1 MPRIAHLTD
10 MHAGREDDAAV
21 VGLLESVA
29 EANPDLVVIGGDLTQ
44 RSRRSQWRKAAE
56 WLDQLPCEWM
66 ATPGNHDIPLF
77 DVGRR
82 IVDPFGR
89 FRRHVSA
96 DLEPSVAID
105 GAYVLCVRTASPR
118 RRVEGAIDRES
129 LKLTRELLDGRSA
142 HDPVILVTHHPL
154 VMHPASQLSKS
165 LVVRA
170 QELLMAATGGGV
182 DLLLSGHLHRPHGG
196 EAFAVDLEGRSVV
209 AMHGGTACSTR
220 LRGGEPPAWQLV
232 DAAPG
237 SMRLT
242 SLAWDGNRY
251 AEATASD
258 WTREAGGNWLQVGP
272 A

>member
-10 MHAGREDDAAV
+10 MHAGREDEAAV
-21 VGLLESVA
+21 AALLESLVA
-29 EANPDLVVIGGDLTQ
+29 AEPDLVVVGGDLTQ
-44 RSRRSQWRKAAE
+44 RSRTSQWRRAAE
-56 WLDQLPCEWM
+56 WLEALPCDWI

-96 DLEPSVAID
+96 DLEPSALVD

-118 RRVEGAIDRES
+118 RRVEGAVDRES
-129 LKLTRELLDGRSA
+129 LKLTRELLDGRSG

-154 VMHPASQLSKS
+154 VMHPASPLSRS
-165 LVVRA
+165 MVVRA
-170 QELLMAATGGGV
+170 SELLAAASGGGV

-196 EAFAVDLEGRSVV
+196 EAFTVDIGGRSIV

-220 LRGGEPPAWQLV
+220 LRGGEAPAWQLV
-232 DAAPG
+232 DVEPG
-237 SMRLT
+237 TMRLS
-242 SLAWDGNRY
+242 SLAWDGRGY
-251 AEATASD
+251 STAALSTWRRGPEADWIAEDPS
-258 WTREAGGNWLQVGP
+258 
-272 A
+272 